1 MFILRVSMRQLN
13 KDPNRIPLSYE
24 PLIKIQGLTKKYRNL
39 TVVDNLNLDIHK
51 SCFALLGP
59 NGAGK
64 TTIMLMLLGL
74 VKPTEGTA
82 FILGKN
88 IIDELDCIRN
98 ELGFLPE
105 NVGFY
110 PNSTGREH
118 VELILSLRNKTKE
131 KREDAELLL
140 KWCGLKKE
148 FWDKKVITYSKGM
161 RQRLGIAQA
170 FAGKPKIVFLDEP
183 LSNIDPLGRDEFIKK
198 LKEKKRGGTTIL
210 IASHIVSEIE
220 QIADSVAFID
230 EGKLKASNTILELS
244 QTYGINEYEIC
255 SFHNDIGKSLIE
267 LFEILSSKSDQF
279 IEQPRIFGGKII
291 FRSNKLNRIKK
302 ILKDFTH
309 YEIKPING
317 TLGKIYIKIFR
328 GKNNE

>member
-1 MFILRVSMRQLN
+1 MRHLD
-13 KDPNRIPLSYE
+13 KDSGRKPLSLN
-24 PLIKIQGLTKKYRNL
+24 PLIKIQGLTKRYGNL
-39 TVVDNLNLDIHK
+39 TVVDNLNLDIHR

-74 VKPTEGTA
+74 VKSTEGTA
-82 FILGKN
+82 FILGKD
-88 IIDELDCIRN
+88 IFEELDCIRT

-110 PNSTGREH
+110 PYSTGREH
-118 VELILSLRNKTKE
+118 IELILSLRNKTKE
-131 KREDAELLL
+131 KREGTELLL

-161 RQRLGIAQA
+161 RQRLGMAQA

-183 LSNIDPLGRDEFIKK
+183 LSNIDPMGRDEFIKK
-198 LKEKKRGGTTIL
+198 LKEKKKEGITI
-210 IASHIVSEIE
+210 IITSHIVSEVE
-220 QIADSVAFID
+220 QIADSIAFID
-230 EGKLKASNTILELS
+230 EGKLKVSSTILDLS

-255 SFHNDIGKSLIE
+255 SIHNDTGKSLIE
-267 LFEILSSKSDQF
+267 LFEILSSESDQF

-291 FRSNKLNRIKK
+291 FRSNNLNGIKK
-302 ILKDFTH
+302 ILRNFIH
-309 YEIKPING
+309 YEIKPLTG
-317 TLGKIYIKIFR
+317 ALGKIYSKIFK